1 MAAILTVFALTAK
14 DFMNLLKK
22 VIHWLARIVKRNGG
36 KNQLLIIEKNGIKY
50 LVVKDKAMEIKE
62 FKIVNGQVI
71 PVIKTWV
78 EHIKH
83 ADGRQDA
90 IVHVPCLQATEKVQ
104 YGINGNIG

>member
-22 VIHWLARIVKRNGG
+22 MFLKCVRFVWRSGR
-36 KNQLLIIEKNGIKY
+36 KNQLQIIEKNGVKY
-50 LVVKDKAMEIKE
+50 LVMNGRAMEIKE

-90 IVHVPCLQATEKVQ
+90 IVHVPCLQSVEKVQ